1 MANKNT
7 SAVKMVDLF
16 IPRPRYKDAP
26 TQMFIAVNGQNYI
39 VKLGEKVSVPDYIA
53 EAYYNSEKA
62 KDEEFQKLEEVKE
75 KMPTE

>member
-7 SAVKMVDLF
+7 SAVKKVDLL

-26 TQMFIAVNGQNYI
+26 TQMVIGVNGKNYI
-39 VKLGEKVSVPDYIA
+39 VKLGEKVSVPEYVA
-53 EAYYNSEKA
+53 EVYYNSEKA

-75 KMPTE
+75 KMPAE

>member
-1 MANKNT
+1 MATKNT
-7 SAVKMVDLF
+7 SAVKMVDLL